1 MFDDKYDCL
10 MMIMT
15 LLDDYDFNDDDLI
28 KTMNSYMHSDDDF
41 DDDRTYE
48 MWRCLVM
55 MFSER
60 VYLLSHMFMHHK
72 CQVGYLYLVK
82 MIKIFISSGDD

>member
-48 MWRCLVM
+48 M
-55 MFSER
+55 
-60 VYLLSHMFMHHK
+60 
-72 CQVGYLYLVK
+72 
-82 MIKIFISSGDD
+82 